1 MLLKRSDQKEL
12 MDDTSISDSRVET
25 AYKEL
30 HIINKYLGGISVTRE
45 GIKFFNKPLKTG
57 IKILDL
63 GGGVSDILYDINT
76 DSGNLNIF
84 SLDLNK
90 YVCQYQK
97 LTRENNNIICANAL
111 KFPVKSNSFDLIHSS
126 LFFHHLS
133 ENEIIQLLNNLIPTV
148 KKGIIINELRRNLFA
163 LIGIRLLTL
172 IFSRS
177 EFVKYDAPVSVRRA
191 FTKEELSNIFA
202 DAGIKNYIIKKKWAF
217 RFLIIIPSAGNEK
230 E

>member
-1 MLLKRSDQKEL
+1 MLLKRSHQKEL

-30 HIINKYLGGISVTRE
+30 HIINKYLGGISVTKE
-45 GIKFFNKPLKTG
+45 GIRFLNNPSKTKM
-57 IKILDL
+57 KILDL

-90 YVCQYQK
+90 YVCRYQK
-97 LTRENNNIICANAL
+97 LIKGNNKIICANAL
-111 KFPVKSNSFDLIHSS
+111 EFPVKNKSFDLIHSS

-133 ENEIIQLLNNLIPTV
+133 ENEIIQLLNNLIPSV

-177 EFVKYDAPVSVRRA
+177 EFVKYDAPMSVRRA
-191 FTKEELSNIFA
+191 FTKEELANIFA
-202 DAGIKNYIIKKKWAF
+202 EAGIKNYVIKKKWAF
-217 RFLIIIPSAGNEK
+217 RFLIIIPVSGNEK